1 MLSGGNSSRKTHK
14 IIKTPRY
21 MAELPA
27 FWRQLHDA
35 ELQNYNLN
43 LTLIELQ
50 AKDGYLLKKL
60 Q

>member
-1 MLSGGNSSRKTHK
+1 
-14 IIKTPRY
+14 

-43 LTLIELQ
+43 LTLMKLQ